1 MTTTVRI
8 NVPTR
13 EQVAPK
19 SQAIFDTMQ
28 KSLGMVP
35 NLYAIIGHSSN
46 ALESYV
52 AFSNAQAK
60 GTFNAK
66 EREAIYL
73 AVSQTNGCNYCLA
86 AHTTIAKMNGF
97 SEEATL
103 QLRTGT
109 IDDEKLRILTKLSI
123 SLIKNRGT
131 ADPDLVE
138 AFFALG
144 YNEGALIDLV
154 ALIIDKTF
162 TNFVGRLTST
172 PLDFPAAPKL
182 P

>member
-1 MTTTVRI
+1 
-8 NVPTR
+8 
-13 EQVAPK
+13 
-19 SQAIFDTMQ
+19 MQ
-28 KSLGMVP
+28 KSLGMIP
-35 NLYAIIGHSSN
+35 NLYAMIGHSSN

-52 AFSNAQAK
+52 AFSNAQSK

-66 EREAIYL
+66 EREAIFL

-103 QLRTGT
+103 QLRRGT
-109 IDDEKLRILTKLSI
+109 ISDEKLSILTRLSI
-123 SLIKNRGT
+123 SIIENRGK
-131 ADPDLVE
+131 ADPGLVE

-154 ALIIDKTF
+154 ALIVDKTF
-162 TNFVGRLTST
+162 TNYIGRLTGT
-172 PLDFPAAPKL
+172 PLDFPPAQKL